1 MRDAR
6 SLQRQKLLSEVQA
19 GDVSVKCRD
28 RPLPGP
34 LGTPRG
40 TERDPEPAWGRRLAG
55 QIAGAVRLGHMRW
68 YALRPEHGL
77 AFDRRRLVIWYAGFA
92 AYAGLVTFFSGGG
105 ADGIW
110 GGWATAGYALAALLA
125 ARSRGYAVPLLSAL
139 AVALLAP
146 MAWLAIRD
154 PATAD
159 VSVVTRSAV
168 LLLRYGSPYL
178 GAGKLATWQ
187 SYNPYL
193 PAMAIFGLPSAIGL
207 PGLMGD
213 PRLWLTAASAA
224 LLAVAFG
231 LVAPHRAAR
240 CASCRRIAGWCALF
254 AVASPVLALPL
265 AVGITDPPVIALMC
279 LALACAA
286 RFGRTRSPRLP
297 LAAGVAIGLA
307 CAMKATAWPALAVI
321 AAMFLARDGVRVAG
335 RFVAASLLTTAGLIA
350 ATAPGLLKTPTGLL
364 QNTVLY
370 PLGMTSHK
378 TPAASPMPGHL
389 LAVTGEAGH
398 LAAIGLLIAAAVVI
412 AASLVVRPPADVA
425 AATRRLAIALAVM
438 FALAPATRFGY
449 FSYPVA
455 LLGWLAMT
463 SGSARRAEPDL
474 PAAEA
479 AIPARA
485 AGATAPAAPG
495 SGRSEMLRWAV
506 SRLAGKPLAVGRAR
520 RRKAGQDPMTL

>member
-1 MRDAR
+1 VRDAR

-19 GDVSVKCRD
+19 GDLSVKCRD
-28 RPLPGP
+28 RLPGSP
-34 LGTPRG
+34 DALLGAERG
-40 TERDPEPAWGRRLAG
+40 PGPAWGRRVAH
-55 QIAGAVRLGHMRW
+55 QIAAAVRLGHMRW

-77 AFDRRRLVIWYAGFA
+77 AFDRRRLVIWYACFA
-92 AYAGLVTFFSGGG
+92 AYAGLVTIFSGGG

-159 VSVVTRSAV
+159 VSVVTRSAE
-168 LLLRYGSPYL
+168 LLLRDGSPYL
-178 GAGKLATWQ
+178 AAGKLATWE

-193 PAMAIFGLPSAIGL
+193 PTMALFGLPSAFGL
-207 PGLMGD
+207 PGLIGD

-231 LVAPHRAAR
+231 MVAPHRAAR
-240 CASCRRIAGWCALF
+240 CGSCRSTAGWCALF

-286 RFGRTRSPRLP
+286 RFGSTRSPRLP
-297 LAAGVAIGLA
+297 LAAGTAIGLA

-321 AAMFLARDGVRVAG
+321 AAMFVVRDGVRVAG
-335 RFVAASLLTTAGLIA
+335 RFAAASLLTTAGLIA
-350 ATAPGLLKTPTGLL
+350 VTAPGLLEKPAGLL

-398 LAAIGLLIAAAVVI
+398 LAAIGLLIAAAVLI
-412 AASLVVRPPADVA
+412 AASLVVRPPADVP
-425 AATRRLAIALAVM
+425 AATKRLAIALAVM

-455 LLGWLAMT
+455 LFGWLAMT
-463 SGSARRAEPDL
+463 SGSARRAGPEIPAV
-474 PAAEA
+474 PAAA
-479 AIPARA
+479 PARP
-485 AGATAPAAPG
+485 AGRIAPAPRG
-495 SGRSEMLRWAV
+495 SGRGETLRRAV
-506 SRLAGKPLAVGRAR
+506 SHLAGERLVLRRDR
-520 RRKAGQDPMTL
+520 RRKAGQDPMTS